1 MLEKIGDDDMR
12 LYLLASLVED
22 CLIEEELAANG

>member
-1 MLEKIGDDDMR
+1 MGDDDTR

-22 CLIEEELAANG
+22 CLIEEELAANA